1 VIPRSRIWYR
11 VEDPGDRIRGPSIL
25 KLTLAAALL
34 TVAIFSSAA
43 SAQVSFTQIDAI
55 FAALKSNDA
64 PGAAV
69 LVVRNGRVAFRRGY
83 GVTDLRTRTKIDA
96 HTNFRLASFTKQFT
110 AACIMLLARDG
121 KLRYDDHLTDFFP
134 EFPEYGKSITVRN
147 LLNHTSGLPDYE
159 DLLMK
164 QYPNTPPEKVPQI
177 LDAGVL
183 KLLEQQTSREFPA
196 GTKWEYSNSGYAVLA
211 MIVEKVSGEPFGQF
225 LHDRIFAPLKMTN
238 TLAYEKGK
246 NEVPHRAYGHTR
258 KDETTA
264 DPAKQD
270 AAKPDEV
277 KQDETKAEAAWQ
289 ETDQS
294 PTSAVLGDG
303 GIYSSLDDL
312 AKWDRALRD
321 HTLLSAAEM
330 QPALTPVEPTGR
342 PAKFPEGASVSYGF
356 GWFLDPYR
364 GHKRMSHDGSTIG
377 FRTTIQRFPDD
388 NLTIIILANRTDQN
402 PEALALKVADLYL
415 GTK

>member
-1 VIPRSRIWYR
+1 MRTR
-11 VEDPGDRIRGPSIL
+11 
-25 KLTLAAALL
+25 LATALL
-34 TVAIFSSAA
+34 WAFVFSAVTG
-43 SAQVSFTQIDAI
+43 SAQVSASQVDAI
-55 FAALKSNDA
+55 FASLKSNDA

-69 LVVRNGRVAFRRGY
+69 LVVRNGRRVVFRRGY
-83 GVTDLRTRTKIDA
+83 GVTELRTRTKIDA
-96 HTNFRLASFTKQFT
+96 QTNFRLASFTKQFT

-121 KLRYDDHLTDFFP
+121 KLHYDDHLTDFFP
-134 EFPEYGKSITVRN
+134 EFPEYGKPITVRN
-147 LLNHTSGLPDYE
+147 LLNHTSGLPDYGE
-159 DLLMK
+159 LLMK
-164 QYPNTPPEKVPQI
+164 QYPNTPPEQVPQI

-183 KLLEQQTSREFPA
+183 KLLEQQTGGEFPA

-211 MIVEKVSGEPFGQF
+211 MIVEKVSGKPFGQF
-225 LHDRIFAPLKMTN
+225 LHERIFAPLKMTN

-258 KDETTA
+258 RDETETDETKKDAKKDETKK
-264 DPAKQD
+264 DEAKKG
-270 AAKPDEV
+270 AAKTDEF
-277 KQDETKAEAAWQ
+277 WR

-330 QPALTPVEPTGR
+330 QPGLTPIQPMAG
-342 PAKFPEGASVSYGF
+342 PAKFPDGSTVSYGF

-364 GHKRMSHDGSTIG
+364 GHKRMSHGGSTIG
-377 FRTTIQRFPDD
+377 FRTTIERFPDD
-388 NLTIIILANRTDQN
+388 ALTIIILANRADLN
-402 PEALALKVADLYL
+402 PEDLALKVADLYL
-415 GTK
+415 PTR